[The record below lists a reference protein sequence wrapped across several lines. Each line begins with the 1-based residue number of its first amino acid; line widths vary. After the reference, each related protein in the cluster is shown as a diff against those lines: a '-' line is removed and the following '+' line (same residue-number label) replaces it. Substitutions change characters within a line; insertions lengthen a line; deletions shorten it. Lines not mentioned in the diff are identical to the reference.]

1 MRRIARI
8 AIKLVGLTAMVGALV
23 FFIGLG
29 IGPHTGRYRTMT
41 VLTDSM
47 RPTMPAGSVAVQTP
61 MPVSEVEVGDVIT
74 YRIPVEDQRIV
85 THRVVEVV
93 EAGPKPVVVT
103 QGDAV
108 EQPDPWTAR
117 LEGPVVWRT
126 EVGVPYLGYGLH
138 FLRQPVLRYMLV
150 LGVPL
155 LLSLTWLM
163 EIWRPK
169 NGGLVD
175 AEPENPQPAAPSGV
189 VVATSIAR
197 TAVIVGTVVLATAWS
212 ERINRPVRLS

>member
-8 AIKLVGLTAMVGALV
+8 AIKSFGLTAMVGVLA

-29 IGPHTGRYRTMT
+29 VGPHTGRYRTMT

-85 THRVVEVV
+85 THRVVEVL

-108 EQPDPWTAR
+108 EQPDPWSAR

-138 FLRQPVLRYMLV
+138 FLRQPVLRDVLV
-150 LGVPL
+150 LGVPV
-155 LLSLTWLM
+155 LLSLTWLVD
-163 EIWRPK
+163 IWRPEK
-169 NGGLVD
+169 GRRVASEREAALAGT
-175 AEPENPQPAAPSGV
+175 PASVG
-189 VVATSIAR
+189 VATSITR

>member
-8 AIKLVGLTAMVGALV
+8 AIKLVGLTAMVGALA
-23 FFIGLG
+23 FFVGLG

-47 RPTMPAGSVAVQTP
+47 RPTMPAGSIAVQTP
-61 MPVSEVEVGDVIT
+61 MPVSDVEVGDVIT

-85 THRVVEVV
+85 THRVVEIV

-108 EQPDPWTAR
+108 EKPDPWSAR

-126 EVGVPYLGYGLH
+126 EVGVPYVGYGLH
-138 FLRQPVLRYMLV
+138 FLREPILRYVLV

-155 LLSLTWLM
+155 LLTLTWLV

-169 NGGLVD
+169 DGG
-175 AEPENPQPAAPSGV
+175 PEVADLETPQPAVPGGA
-189 VVATSIAR
+189 VATSIAR

-212 ERINRPVRLS
+212 ERINRAVRVS